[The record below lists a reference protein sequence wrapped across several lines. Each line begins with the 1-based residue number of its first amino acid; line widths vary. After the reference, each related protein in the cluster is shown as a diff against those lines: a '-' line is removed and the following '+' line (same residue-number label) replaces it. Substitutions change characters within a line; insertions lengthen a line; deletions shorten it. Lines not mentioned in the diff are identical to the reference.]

1 MVQRPSFTGLG
12 KRPERTPF
20 HQQLFFTGISAGI
33 GGFALGFP
41 IMCDS
46 RRKPVVGKFMLVTP
60 RKAVIGQQLEN
71 NDLWSVAQR
80 NSSDFWGVSFRKS
93 GKAGR
98 VEA

>member
-33 GGFALGFP
+33 GGFAVGFP

-46 RRKPVVGKFMLVTP
+46 RRKPVGGKFMLVTP
-60 RKAVIGQQLEN
+60 RKAVIGQQLED
-71 NDLWSVAQR
+71 NDLRSLAQR
-80 NSSDFWGVSFRKS
+80 NSSYFLGGEFSEIWKNR
-93 GKAGR
+93 AR
-98 VEA
+98 